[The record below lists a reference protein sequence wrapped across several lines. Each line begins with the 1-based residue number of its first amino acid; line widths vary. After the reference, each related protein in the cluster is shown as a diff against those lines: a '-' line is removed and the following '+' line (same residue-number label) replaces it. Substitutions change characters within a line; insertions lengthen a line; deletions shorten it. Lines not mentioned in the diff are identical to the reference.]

1 MRNRCISITLS
12 MVMGLLTIQGVALA
26 HGTEKHG
33 KTAPSAAQMK
43 KLHGMMPM
51 FSVASA
57 KLETALDKG
66 DVATVE
72 VEAGKIMAVLPDL
85 KKSKPHKNVK
95 QRRNFVELAT
105 NFEKTVSS
113 TLDLAK
119 SGDLAGAKTAF
130 KKAEEICVACH
141 AKFRD

>member
-1 MRNRCISITLS
+1 M
-12 MVMGLLTIQGVALA
+12 A

-57 KLETALDKG
+57 KLEAALDKG

-85 KKSKPHKNVK
+85 KKSKPHKNIK
-95 QRRNFVELAT
+95 QRKKFVALAT
-105 NFEKTVSS
+105 DLEKTIS
-113 TLDLAK
+113 TTVDLAK
-119 SGDLAGAKTAF
+119 KGDLAGAKSAF
-130 KKAEEICVACH
+130 KMVEEVCAACH
-141 AKFRD
+141 ASFRD